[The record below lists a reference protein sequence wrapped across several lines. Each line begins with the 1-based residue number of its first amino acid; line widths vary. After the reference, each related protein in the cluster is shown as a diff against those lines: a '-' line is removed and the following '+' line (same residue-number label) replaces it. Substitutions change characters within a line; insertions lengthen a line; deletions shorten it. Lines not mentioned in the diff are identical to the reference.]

1 MKIVITGCKGM
12 IGSYTFNYA
21 KAQAGVTVFG
31 VDNVGRGNSD
41 DYLSA
46 DLTDLGQTIDALDGA
61 DAVIHLA
68 AINAQRVFSASKTFI
83 TNTAITWNVF
93 EACARLGVPRVVAA
107 SSVQVNRTVTM
118 RNPITYAYLPLDEQH
133 PADPQDD
140 YSMGKYVGEVLGD
153 MFSKH
158 YGLTVVSI
166 RPPWVA
172 KPEEVAGLPA
182 GEAKDPHLALYTY
195 IDVRDAARAFFLA
208 ATADLPAQSHTVAFI
223 SAKDTSVN
231 TPSRD
236 IAKRFFP
243 AAKIK
248 GGLKG
253 NDSLVS
259 IKTAERAFGFVPQYS
274 CRDKHTLDLH
284 AKAE

>member
-21 KAQAGVTVFG
+21 KAQPGVTVFG
-31 VDNVGRGNSD
+31 VDNVGRGNVD

-46 DLTDLGQTIDALDGA
+46 DLTDFGQAIDALDGA

-68 AINAQRVFSASKTFI
+68 AIPSQRMFSASKTFI
-83 TNTAITWNVF
+83 TNTAMTWNVF

-107 SSVQVNRTVTM
+107 SSIQVNRTVTM
-118 RNPITYAYLPLDEQH
+118 RNPITYDYFPLDEQH

-140 YSMGKYVGEVLGD
+140 YSMCKYAGEVLGD

-172 KPEEVAGLPA
+172 RPEEVSELPA
-182 GEAKDPHLALYTY
+182 GEAEDPHYALYTY
-195 IDVRDAARAFFLA
+195 IDVRDAARAFFMA
-208 ATADLPAQSHTVAFI
+208 ATAELPAQSHTVAFI
-223 SAKDTSVN
+223 SAKDTTVN
-231 TPSRD
+231 TPSRE
-236 IAKRFFP
+236 IVKRYFPHAKV
-243 AAKIK
+243 K

-253 NDSLVS
+253 HESLVS

-274 CRDKHTLDLH
+274 CRDKHALDLH
-284 AKAE
+284 AKVE

>member
-1 MKIVITGCKGM
+1 MKIVVTGSKGL
-12 IGSYTFNYA
+12 IGSHTFDYA
-21 KAQAGVTVFG
+21 KQQQGVQAFG
-31 VDNVGRGNSD
+31 VDNVGRGNAE
-41 DYLSA
+41 DYLCA
-46 DLTDLGQTIDALDGA
+46 DLMDFGQTIDSLDGA

-68 AINAQRVFSASKTFI
+68 AINSQRVFPASKTFI
-83 TNTAITWNVF
+83 SNMAMTWNVF

-107 SSVQVNRTVTM
+107 SSIQVNRTVTL
-118 RNPITYAYLPLDEQH
+118 RSPIDYAYFPLDEQH
-133 PADPQDD
+133 PADPQED
-140 YSMGKYVGEVLGD
+140 YSMSKYAGEMLGD

-172 KPEEVAGLPA
+172 TPQEVAELPA
-182 GEAKDPHLALYTY
+182 GDAAEPHYALYTY
-195 IDVRDAARAFFLA
+195 IDVRDAARAFYLA

-231 TPSRD
+231 TPSRE
-236 IAKRFFP
+236 IVKRFFP
-243 AAKIK
+243 EAKIK
-248 GGLKG
+248 GLKG

-259 IKTAERAFGFVPQYS
+259 IKTAEHVFGFVPQYS

>member
-1 MKIVITGCKGM
+1 MKIVITGCKGL
-12 IGSYTFNYA
+12 IGSYTFDYA
-21 KAQAGVTVFG
+21 KQQNGVQAFG
-31 VDNVGRGNSD
+31 VDSVGRGNVA

-46 DLTDLGQTIDALDGA
+46 DLTDFGQAIDALDGA

-68 AINAQRVFSASKTFI
+68 AIPSQRMFSASRTFI

-107 SSVQVNRTVTM
+107 SSIQVNRTVTM
-118 RNPITYAYLPLDEQH
+118 RSPINYAYFPLDEQH

-140 YSMGKYVGEVLGD
+140 YSMCKAVGEELGE

-166 RPPWVA
+166 RPPSVLR
-172 KPEEVAGLPA
+172 PEEVAKLPA
-182 GEAKDPHLALYTY
+182 GEAKDPHYALYTY

-208 ATADLPAQSHTVAFI
+208 ATAELPAQSHTIAFI
-223 SAKDTSVN
+223 SARDSSIN
-231 TPSRD
+231 TPSRE
-236 IAKRFFP
+236 IVERFFP
-243 AAKIK
+243 GAKIK

-253 NDSLVS
+253 HASLVS
-259 IKTAERAFGFVPQYS
+259 TKTAERAFGFVPQYS
-274 CRDKHTLDLH
+274 CRDKH
-284 AKAE
+284 APGSPAMAE

>member
-21 KAQAGVTVFG
+21 KSQAGVTAFG
-31 VDNVGRGNSD
+31 VDNVGRGNND

-46 DLTDLGQTIDALDGA
+46 DLTDFGQAIDALDGA

-68 AINAQRVFSASKTFI
+68 AIPSQRMFSASKTFN
-83 TNTAITWNVF
+83 TNTAMTWNVF

-118 RNPITYAYLPLDEQH
+118 RNPITYQYFPLDEQH

-140 YSMGKYVGEVLGD
+140 YSMCKYVGEVLGE

-172 KPEEVAGLPA
+172 KSEEVANLPA
-182 GEAKDPHLALYTY
+182 GEADDPHYALYTY

-231 TPSRD
+231 TPSRE
-236 IAKRFFP
+236 IVKRFFP
-243 AAKIK
+243 NAKIK

-253 NDSLVS
+253 NESLVS
-259 IKTAERAFGFVPQYS
+259 IKTAEQAFGFVPQYS

-284 AKAE
+284 AKVE

>member
-1 MKIVITGCKGM
+1 MKIIITGSKGM

-21 KAQAGVTVFG
+21 KAQAGVAAFG
-31 VDNVGRGNSD
+31 VDNVGRGNVT
-41 DYLSA
+41 DYLCA

-68 AINAQRVFSASKTFI
+68 AIPSQRMFSASKTFN
-83 TNTAITWNVF
+83 TNVAMTWNVF

-118 RNPITYAYLPLDEQH
+118 RNPITYQYFPLDEQH

-140 YSMGKYVGEVLGD
+140 YSMSKYVGEVLGD

-172 KPEEVAGLPA
+172 KPEEVAELPA
-182 GEAKDPHLALYTY
+182 GEAEEPHYALYTY

-223 SAKDTSVN
+223 SARDTSVN
-231 TPSRD
+231 TPSRE
-236 IAKRFFP
+236 IARRFFP
-243 AAKIK
+243 NAKIK

-253 NDSLVS
+253 HESLIS

-284 AKAE
+284 AKVE

>member
-1 MKIVITGCKGM
+1 MKIVITGSKGM
-12 IGSYTFNYA
+12 IGSHTFNYA
-21 KAQAGVTVFG
+21 KSQPDVTVFG
-31 VDNVGRGNSD
+31 VDNVGRGNVE

-46 DLTDLGQTIDALDGA
+46 DLTDFGQAIDALDGA

-68 AINAQRVFSASKTFI
+68 AIPSQRMFAASKTF
-83 TNTAITWNVF
+83 NMNVAMTWNVF

-118 RNPITYAYLPLDEQH
+118 RNPITYQYFPLDEQH

-140 YSMGKYVGEVLGD
+140 YSMGKYVGEVLGE

-172 KPEEVAGLPA
+172 KPEEVAELPA
-182 GEAKDPHLALYTY
+182 GDAEAPHYALYTY

-223 SAKDTSVN
+223 SARDTSVN
-231 TPSRD
+231 TPSRE
-236 IAKRFFP
+236 IVKRFFP
-243 AAKIK
+243 NAKLK

-253 NDSLVS
+253 HESLVS
-259 IKTAERAFGFVPQYS
+259 IKTAEQAFGFVPQYS

-284 AKAE
+284 NKVE

>member
-1 MKIVITGCKGM
+1 MKIVVTGSKGM

-31 VDNVGRGNSD
+31 VDNVGRGNTE

-46 DLTDLGQTIDALDGA
+46 DLTDFGQAIDALDGA

-68 AINAQRVFSASKTFI
+68 AINAQRVFPASKTFN
-83 TNTAITWNVF
+83 TNTSITWNVF

-107 SSVQVNRTVTM
+107 SSVQVNRSVTL
-118 RNPITYAYLPLDEQH
+118 RNPITYSYFPLDEQH

-172 KPEEVAGLPA
+172 TPDEVAGLPA
-182 GEAKDPHLALYTY
+182 GEAEDPHLALYTY

-208 ATADLPAQSHTVAFI
+208 ATADLPPQSHTVAFI

-231 TPSRD
+231 TPSRE
-236 IAKRFFP
+236 IVKRFFP
-243 AAKIK
+243 NAKIK

-253 NDSLVS
+253 NESLVS
-259 IKTAERAFGFVPQYS
+259 IKTAEHAFGFVPQYS
-274 CRDKHTLDLH
+274 CRDKHTLDLQ
-284 AKAE
+284 AKVE

>member
-1 MKIVITGCKGM
+1 MKIVITGSKGM

-21 KAQAGVTVFG
+21 KAQAGVTAFG
-31 VDNVGRGNSD
+31 VDNVGRGNSK

-46 DLTDLGQTIDALDGA
+46 DLTDLGQAIDALDGA

-68 AINAQRVFSASKTFI
+68 AIPTQRMFSASKTFI

-107 SSVQVNRTVTM
+107 SSVQVNRTITM
-118 RNPITYAYLPLDEQH
+118 RNPITYQYFPLDEQH

-172 KPEEVAGLPA
+172 APEEVAKLPA

-208 ATADLPAQSHTVAFI
+208 ATAELPAQSHTVAFI

-231 TPSRD
+231 TPSRE
-236 IAKRFFP
+236 IVKRYFP
-243 AAKIK
+243 NAKIK

-253 NDSLVS
+253 NDSLIS
-259 IKTAERAFGFVPQYS
+259 TQTAERAFGFVPQYS
-274 CRDKHTLDLH
+274 CRDQHTLDVQ
-284 AKAE
+284 AKAQ